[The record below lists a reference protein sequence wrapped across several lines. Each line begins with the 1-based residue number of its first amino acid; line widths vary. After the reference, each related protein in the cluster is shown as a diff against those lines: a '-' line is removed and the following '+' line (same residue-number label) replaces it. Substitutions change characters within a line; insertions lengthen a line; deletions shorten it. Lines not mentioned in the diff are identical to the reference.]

1 MLEKALVGS
10 KAYYRWIFFLLAVIS
25 VGVLAYIR
33 QFNLGLGVT
42 GMSRDVSFGFYIG
55 QFTYFVGVAA
65 SAVMVVLPYYLH
77 NYKRF
82 GKITILGEFL
92 AIPAVIMC
100 VLFIFVDVGQP
111 IRITNVLLHPTLN
124 AIVFYDVVVLNGYLM
139 LNLII
144 GWYMLSSEA
153 RTVAPPKWLKILI
166 YISIPWAVSIHTV
179 TAFLYCGLPGRHFWL
194 TAITAARFLASA
206 FASGPA
212 FLVILAL
219 LVRRCS
225 KFDPGQRA
233 IDGILNII
241 SYAMLINLFF
251 IGLELFTAFYSGI
264 PAEKNSFIYLF
275 AGLDGYHKLVPVMW
289 TSMILAFTSLAALLT
304 PAVRKNENMLI
315 AACLGIHVALWLDK
329 GFGFVIG
336 GFIPNPFDRVT
347 EYWPT
352 INELLVTAG
361 VWAIGFLVLSILYRI
376 AITVKEQSVSTDH

>member
-10 KAYYRWIFFLLAVIS
+10 KRYWTWIFFLLVVVS
-25 VGVLAYIR
+25 VGMIAYIR

-42 GMSRDVSFGFYIG
+42 GMSRDVSFGLYIG

-124 AIVFYDVVVLNGYLM
+124 SIVFYDVVVLNGYLM

-144 GWYMLSSEA
+144 GWFMLSAEA
-153 RTVAPPKWLKILI
+153 KSVAPPKWLKILI
-166 YISIPWAVSIHTV
+166 YISIPWAFSIHTV
-179 TAFLYCGLPGRHFWL
+179 TAFLYAGLPSRHFWL

-212 FLVILAL
+212 FLVILAI
-219 LVRRCS
+219 LVRRWS

-241 SYAMLINLFF
+241 SYAMLVNLFF

-264 PAEKNSFIYLF
+264 PGEKNSFIYLF
-275 AGLDGYHKLVPVMW
+275 AGLEGHTQMVPVMW
-289 TSMILAFTSLAALLT
+289 TAAIMAFISIAALLT
-304 PAVRKNENMLI
+304 PAVRKSENLLM
-315 AACLGIHVALWLDK
+315 ASCLGIHISLWLDK
-329 GFGFVIG
+329 GFGFIMG
-336 GFIPNPFDRVT
+336 GFIPNTFDRVT

-352 INELLVTAG
+352 LNEVCVTAG
-361 VWAIGFLVLSILYRI
+361 VWAIGFIVLSSLYRI
-376 AITVKEQSVSTDH
+376 AITVKENSVSEDH

>member
-1 MLEKALVGS
+1 MLEKALSGS
-10 KAYYRWIFFLLAVIS
+10 KRYWTWIIFLLAVMS

-77 NYKRF
+77 NFKRF

-124 AIVFYDVVVLNGYLM
+124 SIVFYDVIVLNGYLA

-153 RTVAPPKWLKILI
+153 RSVAPPKWLKILI

-179 TAFLYCGLPGRHFWL
+179 TAFLYAGLPGRHFWL
-194 TAITAARFLASA
+194 TALTAARFLASA

-212 FLVILAL
+212 FLVILAT
-219 LVRRCS
+219 LVRRWT

-233 IDGILNII
+233 IDGVVNII

-251 IGLELFTAFYSGI
+251 IGLEFFTAFYSNI
-264 PAEKNSFIYLF
+264 PGEKNPFIYLF
-275 AGLDGYHKLVPVMW
+275 VGIDGHNNLVPIMW
-289 TSMILAFTSLAALLT
+289 TAMIMAVISIAALLT
-304 PAVRKNENMLI
+304 PAVRKNENLLM
-315 AACLGIHVALWLDK
+315 AACLGIHFSLWLDK

-352 INELLVTAG
+352 LNELLVTAG
-361 VWAIGFLVLSILYRI
+361 VWSIGFLVLSSLYKI
-376 AITVKEQSVSTDH
+376 AISVKEHSVSTDH